1 MSIPNN
7 INTDPLVLSEDSH
20 DAYNGSAQHVNG
32 NTQQVNG
39 NANGQ
44 SVTDHAVNAKN
55 SLLNCE
61 VRGRPLASG
70 NLVPLRTC
78 RAAANLQNQS
88 YRTLPAHATHNT
100 L

>member
-7 INTDPLVLSEDSH
+7 INTDPLVLSEGHSH
-20 DAYNGSAQHVNG
+20 DAYNGSAHH
-32 NTQQVNG
+32 VNG

-55 SLLNCE
+55 SLLNCK

-88 YRTLPAHATHNT
+88 YRTLPTHATHNT
-100 L
+100 F